1 MRPYWNGPVGLVVLT
16 AALLQMGCDGQRH
29 SKPSVDATP
38 PTVPTG
44 IQVDVVHPT
53 KVTLAWVASTDTGA
67 GVAGYH
73 VYRDGVLVGSST
85 EPGYADAQAL
95 PGNHYQYAVS
105 AYDRAPQVNESAA
118 SAPSEAATTY
128 KITRF
133 CPSNDPGAAYDLW
146 DRADINNRGEV
157 VGYFEV
163 MYALEGRLDNR
174 TYLYSDGT
182 WTDLS
187 ALHPGM
193 VQFGELSV
201 INDASQVITTPA
213 GMGSDHW
220 SALYSHGVMTQL
232 GSLGGNWVRAND
244 INQSGQI
251 VGSSKTADGR
261 LHAFIYQDG
270 VMTDIGT
277 AGWAASEAWAINDA
291 GTVVGTL
298 EPSSSDSFR
307 PHVFRYSGGVMTDLG
322 DCWPG
327 DPPTMAVMDLIKIN
341 RRGQVLCTSRRW
353 ASAGFF
359 QNDSYILDGDAEISL
374 DFPACDI
381 NDAGQVIGR
390 SGEIYDRGQ
399 TVSLGFS
406 ARDINNVGQ
415 VVGSHTPAA
424 GETRLVL
431 YASGRTWDVDEL
443 VDAGDPAKGIV
454 HLEDAYR
461 ISDSG
466 TIIARGYDESDDPA
480 VGSLCRAYRLTL
492 TGKVSQND

>member
-1 MRPYWNGPVGLVVLT
+1 VL
-16 AALLQMGCDGQRH
+16 
-29 SKPSVDATP
+29 
-38 PTVPTG
+38 
-44 IQVDVVHPT
+44 I
-53 KVTLAWVASTDTGA
+53 
-67 GVAGYH
+67 
-73 VYRDGVLVGSST
+73 GSSA
-85 EPGYADAQAL
+85 EPGYADTQAL

-118 SAPSEAATTY
+118 SVPSEAATTY

-146 DRADINNRGEV
+146 DRADINNQGEV

-163 MYALEGRLDNR
+163 LYALEGRSDNR
-174 TYLYSDGT
+174 TYLYSDET

-201 INDASQVITTPA
+201 INDAGQVITTPA

-232 GSLGGNWVRAND
+232 GTLGGNWVRAND

-307 PHVFRYSGGVMTDLG
+307 PHAFRYSGGVMTDLG

-327 DPPTMAVMDLIKIN
+327 DPPANAVMDVLKIN
-341 RRGQVLCTSRRW
+341 KAGQILCRTRSW
-353 ASAGFF
+353 SSTMGAP
-359 QNDSYILDGDAEISL
+359 NNSYILDGDAEISL
-374 DFPACDI
+374 DFPAWDI
-381 NDAGQVIGR
+381 NDAGQVIGD
-390 SGEIYDRGQ
+390 SGTFYDGGQ
-399 TVSLGFS
+399 TKSLGIY

-415 VVGSHTPAA
+415 VVGSHTPAP
-424 GETRLVL
+424 GESRLVIF
-431 YASGRTWDVDEL
+431 ASGRTWDVDEL

-454 HLEDAYR
+454 HLQDAYR

-466 TIIARGYDESDDPA
+466 TIIARGYDESDDPT
-480 VGSLCRAYRLTL
+480 VGSLCRAYLLTL
-492 TGKVSQND
+492 AGIAEGR

>member
-1 MRPYWNGPVGLVVLT
+1 MPIRKH
-16 AALLQMGCDGQRH
+16 CR
-29 SKPSVDATP
+29 
-38 PTVPTG
+38 
-44 IQVDVVHPT
+44 
-53 KVTLAWVASTDTGA
+53 
-67 GVAGYH
+67 
-73 VYRDGVLVGSST
+73 
-85 EPGYADAQAL
+85 
-95 PGNHYQYAVS
+95 GNIIKYTVS
-105 AYDRAPQVNESAA
+105 AYDRAPHVNESLA
-118 SAPSEAATTY
+118 SVPEKAATTY
-128 KITRF
+128 RITRF

-163 MYALEGRLDNR
+163 LYAMEGRLENR

-201 INDASQVITTPA
+201 INDAGQVITTPA

-232 GSLGGNWVRAND
+232 GTLGGNWVRAND
-244 INQSGQI
+244 IDQSGQI

-261 LHAFIYQDG
+261 HHAFIYQDG

-327 DPPTMAVMDLIKIN
+327 DPPANAVMDVLKIN
-341 RRGQVLCTSRRW
+341 KAGQILCRTRSW
-353 ASAGFF
+353 SSTMGAP
-359 QNDSYILDGDAEISL
+359 NNSYILDGDAEISL
-374 DFPACDI
+374 DFPAWDI
-381 NDAGQVIGR
+381 NDAGQVIG
-390 SGEIYDRGQ
+390 
-399 TVSLGFS
+399 
-406 ARDINNVGQ
+406 
-415 VVGSHTPAA
+415 
-424 GETRLVL
+424 
-431 YASGRTWDVDEL
+431 
-443 VDAGDPAKGIV
+443 
-454 HLEDAYR
+454 
-461 ISDSG
+461 DSG
-466 TIIARGYDESDDPA
+466 TFYDEDRRSPWESTRGA
-480 VGSLCRAYRLTL
+480 ST
-492 TGKVSQND
+492 T